1 VRGEYGVLA
10 KKEVRFCTGGQVW
23 TATYKNLQIDHTSY
37 MKNVETWKNIRDR
50 DECVF
55 KKPKEKIRN
64 EGTVL

>member
-1 VRGEYGVLA
+1 MSA
-10 KKEVRFCTGGQVW
+10 K
-23 TATYKNLQIDHTSY
+23 YKNLQIDHTSY

>member
-1 VRGEYGVLA
+1 MS
-10 KKEVRFCTGGQVW
+10 
-23 TATYKNLQIDHTSY
+23 ATYKNLQIDHTSY
-37 MKNVETWKNIRDR
+37 MKNVEPWKNIRDR